1 MLFFEENNK
10 FSDINVSDIYD
21 QVYGT
26 YNIN

>member
-10 FSDINVSDIYD
+10 FSDISVFDIYD